1 MRDRTSPRVVPYE
14 TLFERINRA
23 LPSRDGITVAVSLF
37 NYAQFIV
44 ECLDS
49 IASQTHQSLEL
60 IVVDDNSQRDNSVDV
75 ALGWMQQN
83 SDRFDRISLLRHRRN
98 QGLAEARNT
107 AFEVARTDPVFV
119 IDADNQIYP
128 RALSRL
134 LEPVRHREFDAAY
147 TQLEFFGNQSGLGY
161 ADVWSKGSFRT
172 GNYVDAM
179 ALISKRS
186 WMQAGGYSHL
196 EGGWEDFDFWCKF
209 VDRGMRAIYIP
220 EILCR
225 YRVHGAS
232 MLRTDTIV
240 ATDRLK
246 IELTMRHPWLQLK

>member
-1 MRDRTSPRVVPYE
+1 MKERTAPRLVPFD
-14 TLFERINRA
+14 TVFEKTNCA
-23 LPSRDGITVAVSLF
+23 VAGSDAITIAVSLF
-37 NYAQFIV
+37 NYAQFVV
-44 ECLDS
+44 ECMDS
-49 IASQTHQSLEL
+49 IALQTHRRLEL
-60 IVVDDNSQRDNSVDV
+60 VVVDDRSERDNSVEV
-75 ALGWMQQN
+75 AQRWMERN
-83 SDRFDRISLLRHRRN
+83 SDRFDRISLLRHKRN

-107 AFEVARTDPVFV
+107 AFEYARTDPVFV

-128 RALSRL
+128 RALARL
-134 LEPVRHREFDAAY
+134 FALVEHREFDAAY
-147 TQLEFFGNQSGLGY
+147 SQLEFFGNQSGLGY
-161 ADVWSKGSFRT
+161 ADVWSKTSFRT

-186 WMQAGGYSHL
+186 WHQAGGYTHL

-209 VDRGMRAIYIP
+209 VDRGMRAVYVP
-220 EILCR
+220 EVLCR

-246 IELTMRHPWLQLK
+246 VELTMRHPWLQLK